1 MTAHITYI
9 IGLTLGLTLGY
20 WLGLIVGRSAYHKPS
35 LAKGGNI
42 GTNPLILN
50 EGRTIRGN
58 GVDGP
63 YQPKP
68 DITPKPQFPISHP

>member
-1 MTAHITYI
+1 VTPYITYI
-9 IGLTLGLTLGY
+9 IGLTLGYSLGI
-20 WLGLIVGRSAYHKPS
+20 LVGRGLYRKCS
-35 LAKGGNI
+35 LARGGNI

-50 EGRTIRGN
+50 EGRTIRSN

-68 DITPKPQFPISHP
+68 GVTPKPQSPPPRNP